1 MGDTRGS
8 VDTLLPIRCSS
19 SSSSNHRWFQ
29 NYVNQNL
36 LWLPSGDFSCFVIS
50 STFLSWHSAAK
61 KELSERCWLW
71 RDRNKLYMYNVAKMR
86 ACLQWLHFRDPWVPS
101 AWGTLLSR
109 ADTDP
114 TPRRAHIL
122 ENRPAEFLVG
132 SLDEQFCGDAPLLL
146 VFHHPQVL
154 CSLIGYFN
162 ALAHVLGTSPCKL
175 TSVPEFL
182 LPRKALYLTAPSW
195 RIFLPF

>member
-1 MGDTRGS
+1 M
-8 VDTLLPIRCSS
+8 
-19 SSSSNHRWFQ
+19 
-29 NYVNQNL
+29 
-36 LWLPSGDFSCFVIS
+36 
-50 STFLSWHSAAK
+50 
-61 KELSERCWLW
+61 
-71 RDRNKLYMYNVAKMR
+71 
-86 ACLQWLHFRDPWVPS
+86 PS

-132 SLDEQFCGDAPLLL
+132 SLDEQFCGDTPLLL
-146 VFHHPQVL
+146 VFHHLQVL

-195 RIFLPF
+195 RTFFPFQVSALSERLLGLSLCTNLLFPLVMHPFQGQLDPRSGISGSTMAVLKVPDVCVWCFLSGRCCVPAPAQTSKGAMCPQPSLGRGWGSVT